1 MSAPSKAAA
10 LILNGGK
17 ARRMGG
23 ADKSRIQVE
32 GESIV
37 HRQCELLSQR
47 FESLA
52 MVGNAIDIPAG
63 LPLHALSD
71 RVGGLGP
78 VDGLASGLAWSPEPW
93 LFVVASDMP
102 FLSLPLIDALLAA
115 REEQSDIVCVDS
127 AGRAQP
133 LFALYHRRLLPTLDI
148 RLGEGALRASEL
160 LQSPPEGVSVTRLPE
175 AVAREFDPDLQS
187 FRNFNRPEDVLR
199 SGASIE

>member
-1 MSAPSKAAA
+1 MSAPSNAAA

-32 GESIV
+32 GKSIV
-37 HRQCELLSQR
+37 HRQCDLLSQR
-47 FESLA
+47 FEACA
-52 MVGNAIDIPAG
+52 MAGKTIDIPTD
-63 LPLHALSD
+63 LPLHALGD

-78 VDGLASGLAWSPEPW
+78 VDGIASGLAWSPEPW

-102 FLSLPLIDALLAA
+102 YLSLPLIDALLAA
-115 REEQSDIVCVDS
+115 REEKSDIVCVDC

-133 LFALYHRRLLPTLDI
+133 LFALYHRRLLPTLDA
-148 RLGEGALRASEL
+148 RLGAGLLRASEL

-175 AVAREFDPDLQS
+175 AVAREMDPELQS

-199 SGASIE
+199 SGALIE